1 MIYDENDVIAF
12 LSDFDDLGLDLS
24 PRDIENSAT
33 YLNLVCEHHKNF
45 YAGEWSQPLDRI
57 KALTAAGGPR
67 DIQSVLDA
75 VTKGT
80 YYNAFGILPGFITTQ
95 FKCDLGEF
103 AGAPANKKMVA
114 SNGRYVLLDNETP
127 LPGAAELVAPYVE
140 PETDAVV
147 EFGGGWGRNL
157 AAILGASGRKDI
169 VYINCEQSMSGRTA
183 SEALFSHIGEAEHL
197 SREFQFEA
205 PETEFLGRFSN
216 IVAFTYAAVEQM
228 PFIHYSFLEQIMG
241 AAAKVTLVHVEPF
254 GWQRFTNITR
264 FVIGRFL
271 GEGLGHI
278 TESHHARHVFH
289 FRDQNFHDNS
299 ASWAIAGCYN
309 LNLLRVARRLI
320 DNGRGDLVHAAYDA
334 VGNNPLNPNSV
345 IVIRS

>member
-1 MIYDENDVIAF
+1 MIYDENDVIGF

-33 YLNLVCEHHKNF
+33 YLNLICEHHKNF

-57 KALTAAGGPR
+57 KAITATGGPQ
-67 DIQSVLDA
+67 DIQSVLET
-75 VTKGT
+75 VGKGT
-80 YYNAFGILPGFITTQ
+80 TYNEFGILPDFITTQ
-95 FKCDLGEF
+95 FKCGLGEF
-103 AGAPANKKMVA
+103 AGAPANKKLVA
-114 SNGRYVLLDNETP
+114 SDGRYVLIDNATR
-127 LPGAAELVAPYVE
+127 LPGAAELIAPYVE

-147 EFGGGWGRNL
+147 EFGGGWGKNL
-157 AAILGASGRKDI
+157 AGILGASGRKDI
-169 VYINCEQSMSGRTA
+169 VYINCEQSMSGRAA
-183 SEALFSHIGEAEHL
+183 SEALFSLDAEAEHQT
-197 SREFQFEA
+197 REFQFEA

-216 IVAFTYAAVEQM
+216 VVAFTYAAVEQM
-228 PFIHYSFLEQIMG
+228 PFIHYSFLEKIMG

-264 FVIGRFL
+264 FVIERFL

-278 TESHHARHVFH
+278 KDMHHDQHVFQ

-309 LNLLRVARRLI
+309 LNLLRIVRRLI
-320 DNGRGDLVHAAYDA
+320 DNRRGGLS
-334 VGNNPLNPNSV
+334 PCRL
-345 IVIRS
+345 

>member
-1 MIYDENDVIAF
+1 MAYDGNDVLEF
-12 LSDFDDLGLDLS
+12 LSDFDDLELDLS

-57 KALTAAGGPR
+57 TAITATGGPR
-67 DIQSVLDA
+67 DVQSVLDA
-75 VTKGT
+75 VSKGT
-80 YYNAFGILPGFITTQ
+80 EYNEFGILPDFITTQ

-103 AGAPANKKMVA
+103 AGAPANKNLVA
-114 SNGRYVLLDNETP
+114 SDGRYVLIDNVTR
-127 LPGAAELVAPYVE
+127 LPGAPELITPYIE

-157 AAILGASGRKDI
+157 AGILGAGARKDI
-169 VYINCEQSMSGRTA
+169 VYINCEQSENGRAA
-183 SEALFSHIGEAEHL
+183 SEALFTHVGEAEHL
-197 SREFQFEA
+197 SRAFQFEA
-205 PETEFLGRFSN
+205 PETDFLGRFSN

-278 TESHHARHVFH
+278 TERHHDQHVFH
-289 FRDQNFHDNS
+289 FNDQNFHDNS

-309 LNLLRVARRLI
+309 LNLLRIARRLI
-320 DNGRGDLVHAAYDA
+320 DNGRGSLVHAAYDVA
-334 VGNNPLNPNSV
+334 GRNPLNPYSV
-345 IVIRS
+345 IVIRG